1 MAIERTYIIPL
12 RREWLRVPE
21 YKRAKRAVAAV
32 KNFLMRHMKQHDISQ
47 IKLGTVLNEELWSR
61 GMKNP
66 PSRIKVN
73 VVKEDDGLVKA
84 ELFGHKYVVK
94 KKIEKKEEDKSIAGK
109 LKSALGGK
117 EEKKEEKAEE
127 KKEEPEKKKTE
138 EKKEAK
144 KEKPAIK
151 AEKAE
156 EKKEAK
162 KPAKKEGK
170 KPSPKPKEK
179 EVKKK

>member
-1 MAIERTYIIPL
+1 MALERIYIIPL

-47 IKLGTVLNEELWSR
+47 IKLGTVLNEELWAR

-84 ELFGHKYVVK
+84 ELFGHKYIVK

-117 EEKKEEKAEE
+117 EEEKAEE
-127 KKEEPEKKKTE
+127 KKEEKPAPKQ
-138 EKKEAK
+138 EKKEEKPVK
-144 KEKPAIK
+144 KEEHK
-151 AEKAE
+151 AEK
-156 EKKEAK
+156 KPEAK
-162 KPAKKEGK
+162 KPGSKPAKK
-170 KPSPKPKEK
+170 KEK
-179 EVKKK
+179 KK